1 MLQRALE
8 LAEREYAMR
17 RQELQTKQGIKQ
29 GEVQAIRIGSPTW
42 SWNASRRSCVRP
54 SMAW

>member
-1 MLQRALE
+1 
-8 LAEREYAMR
+8 MR